1 VNYQLVSFSNVY
13 EDPARA
19 SAYGQLE
26 FPGTYYLAFR
36 DLPEL
41 IARHVVG
48 RRGLD
53 FGCGA
58 GRSTR
63 FLKRLGFDV
72 LGVDI
77 SASMI
82 EQAQSVDPSGGI

>member
-1 VNYQLVSFSNVY
+1 METLSFTNSY
-13 EDPARA
+13 ADTTRA
-19 SAYGQLE
+19 AAYAKLD

-41 IARHVVG
+41 IHTHTSKGKAI
-48 RRGLD
+48 D

-63 FLKRLGFDV
+63 FLKSYGL
-72 LGVDI
+72 
-77 SASMI
+77 
-82 EQAQSVDPSGGI
+82 

>member
-1 VNYQLVSFSNVY
+1 METNFTNSYA
-13 EDPARA
+13 DITRA
-19 SAYGQLE
+19 AAYAKLD

-41 IARHVVG
+41 IENFAPKG
-48 RRGLD
+48 QAID

-63 FLKRLGFDV
+63 FLQSLGYETTG
-72 LGVDI
+72 LDI
-77 SASMI
+77 SAEMLALAH
-82 EQAQSVDPSGGI
+82 QLDKQGYTGK